1 VTQADAALAAA
12 SAPARED
19 RPSRGQP
26 SGDQP
31 SGDQPSGDQAS
42 GDQASG
48 DQASGDQA
56 SASTREKILDVALDL
71 FTDQGFDGTSMREI
85 AERLHISK
93 PAIYYHFASKEE
105 ILMALHM
112 RLHEFGRTALARL
125 AGQTVTLQI
134 WGSLLSELLDQM
146 LAQRKI
152 FLMHERNQAALEKL
166 HRKDHDDEH
175 DDIQQRLVQALTDPS
190 LPLRDRVRMACSL
203 GAVFGGL
210 LMAGHAFDNVP
221 SAELGS
227 QVRDAIGDLVADH
240 SP

>member
-1 VTQADAALAAA
+1 MTQADAALAAA
-12 SAPARED
+12 GAPARD
-19 RPSRGQP
+19 DHPSDGQP
-26 SGDQP
+26 SGDQA
-31 SGDQPSGDQAS
+31 D
-42 GDQASG
+42 
-48 DQASGDQA
+48 
-56 SASTREKILDVALDL
+56 ASTREKILDVALDL

-112 RLHEFGRTALARL
+112 RLHEFGRVALARL
-125 AGQTVTLQI
+125 AGQTVTLQA
-134 WGSLLSELLDQM
+134 WGSLLNELLDQM

-166 HRKDHDDEH
+166 HRKDHDAEH
-175 DDIQQRLVQALTDPS
+175 DDIQQRFRQALTDPS
-190 LPLRDRVRMACSL
+190 VPLRDRVRMACSL

-210 LMAGHAFDNVP
+210 LMAGHAFDNIP

-227 QVRDAIGDLVADH
+227 LVRDAVRDLVADP
-240 SP
+240 SA

>member
-12 SAPARED
+12 TEPARD
-19 RPSRGQP
+19 
-26 SGDQP
+26 DQP
-31 SGDQPSGDQAS
+31 GGDRAGGDQAG
-42 GDQASG
+42 GDQAGG
-48 DQASGDQA
+48 DQAGGDQA
-56 SASTREKILDVALDL
+56 GGDQAGASTRERILDVALDL

-85 AERLHISK
+85 AERLDISK
-93 PAIYYHFASKEE
+93 PAIYYHFASKED

-112 RLHEFGRTALARL
+112 RLHEFGRAALVQL
-125 AGQTVTLQI
+125 AGQTVTLQV
-134 WGSLLSELLDQM
+134 WGSLLNELLDQM

-175 DDIQQRLVQALTDPS
+175 DDIQQRLRQALADPS

-203 GAVFGGL
+203 GVVFGGL
-210 LMAGHAFDNVP
+210 LMAGDAFGEVS

-227 QVRDAIGDLVADH
+227 QVRDAIRDVVADR
-240 SP
+240 SA

>member
-12 SAPARED
+12 GAPARED
-19 RPSRGQP
+19 R
-26 SGDQP
+26 
-31 SGDQPSGDQAS
+31 PSGDQAS
-42 GDQASG
+42 GDQAG
-48 DQASGDQA
+48 
-56 SASTREKILDVALDL
+56 ASTREKILDVALDL

-85 AERLHISK
+85 AERLQISK

-125 AGQTVTLQI
+125 AGQTVTLQL
-134 WGSLLSELLDQM
+134 WGSLLNEVLDQM
-146 LAQRKI
+146 LAQRKL

-166 HRKDHDDEH
+166 HRKEHDAEH
-175 DDIQQRLVQALTDPS
+175 DDIQQRLAQALADPS
-190 LPLRDRVRMACSL
+190 VSLRDRVRMACSL

-210 LMAGHAFDNVP
+210 LMAGDAFDNVP

-227 QVRDAIGDLVADH
+227 LVRDAIGDLVADRGA
-240 SP
+240 

>member
-12 SAPARED
+12 TAPAPGD
-19 RPSRGQP
+19 QPSRGQP
-26 SGDQP
+26 GTDQAK
-31 SGDQPSGDQAS
+31 GDQA
-42 GDQASG
+42 GE
-48 DQASGDQA
+48 
-56 SASTREKILDVALDL
+56 STREKILDVALDL

-112 RLHEFGRTALARL
+112 RLHAFGRSALARL
-125 AGQTVTLQI
+125 AGQTVTLQL

-146 LAQRKI
+146 LDQRKI

-166 HRKDHDDEH
+166 HRKDHDAEH
-175 DDIQQRLVQALTDPS
+175 DDIEERFRQALTDPS

-227 QVRDAIGDLVADH
+227 LVRDAIRDLVADP
-240 SP
+240 SA